1 MTILI
6 LLFLIVVPLLLGLG
20 WFFQKNWTWW
30 FFWTLV
36 CGAELLWL
44 SSEMK
49 YDHYGIIHTLF
60 IVHALPA
67 VSGGVIQA
75 LRLLIADKQAR
86 REEGAVS

>member
-36 CGAELLWL
+36 CGAE
-44 SSEMK
+44 
-49 YDHYGIIHTLF
+49 
-60 IVHALPA
+60 
-67 VSGGVIQA
+67 
-75 LRLLIADKQAR
+75 
-86 REEGAVS
+86 